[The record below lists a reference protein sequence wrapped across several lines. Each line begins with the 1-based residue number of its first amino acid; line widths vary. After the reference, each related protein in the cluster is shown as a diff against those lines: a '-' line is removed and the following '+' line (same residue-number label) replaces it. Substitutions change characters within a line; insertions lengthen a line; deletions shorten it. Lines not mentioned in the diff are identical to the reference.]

1 MNAQITEPM
10 SMAVAALDVMDNR
23 TALVRKVT
31 ERLFSEHSDG
41 LPPLAA
47 VRVEASTNRARIVLQ
62 SQTEADLLLWAQA
75 LDVTPVEQEPNRDLY
90 EGGYYVHLVAEFVVD
105 DVDVRLASARWV
117 SMRAAVAA

>member
-10 SMAVAALDVMDNR
+10 SMAVAALDAMDNHA
-23 TALVRKVT
+23 ALVRKVA
-31 ERLFSEHSDG
+31 ERLLSEDSDG

-62 SQTEADLLLWAQA
+62 SQTETDLLLWAQA
-75 LDVTPVEQEPNRDLY
+75 LDVTPAEQEPNRDLY

-105 DVDVRLASARWV
+105 GVDVRLASARWV
-117 SMRAAVAA
+117 STCAAVSA